1 MQVPISQTVRKWMH
15 AVTRKF
21 VTEILVSSLATL
33 LVMTFFPNLT
43 KPAYLFTHDDAL
55 LTSTSK
61 SLAAGESSDA
71 LDDFMEHVALSHIS
85 GLKTPP
91 VAASQEAI
99 VAVNEPTTDTGAPLP
114 PLAAAAP
121 RHERASSSKVHVASV
136 AKVLPPLPPIAVI
149 EPAAGPAPAVIEPA
163 VVTASTKAEVPLVAP
178 LQYGMHLVSNLGT
191 IISVSQ
197 TRVVESVASVGDVL
211 TSLAKTSLNKKL

>member
-1 MQVPISQTVRKWMH
+1 MQVPISQMVRKWMH

-43 KPAYLFTHDDAL
+43 KPAYLFTRDDAL

-61 SLAAGESSDA
+61 SLAAGESSDT

-85 GLKTPP
+85 SLKTPP
-91 VAASQEAI
+91 VAASQESI

-114 PLAAAAP
+114 LAAAP

-163 VVTASTKAEVPLVAP
+163 VVPASSKAEVPLVAP
-178 LQYGMHLVSNLGT
+178 LQYGMHLISNLGT

-197 TRVVESVASVGDVL
+197 TRVVESVASVGDAL
-211 TSLAKTSLNKKL
+211 TMR

>member
-1 MQVPISQTVRKWMH
+1 MQVPTFSVRNGFH
-15 AVTRKF
+15 ALTRKF
-21 VTEILVSSLATL
+21 VAEVLVSSLATL
-33 LVMTFFPNLT
+33 VVIVLFSHLT
-43 KPAYLFTHDDAL
+43 KPGAPVAQDNYLPSASDRSA
-55 LTSTSK
+55 
-61 SLAAGESSDA
+61 AAGQTKES
-71 LDDFMEHVALSHIS
+71 LDDFMERVALSHIS

-136 AKVLPPLPPIAVI
+136 AKVLPPPPPIAVI

-197 TRVVESVASVGDVL
+197 TRVVESVASVGDAL

>member
-1 MQVPISQTVRKWMH
+1 MQVPISQMVRKWMH

-43 KPAYLFTHDDAL
+43 KAAYLFTRDDTL
-55 LTSTSK
+55 LTSTGK
-61 SLAAGESSDA
+61 SLAAGESSDT

-91 VAASQEAI
+91 VAASQESI

-114 PLAAAAP
+114 PLAAAP

-163 VVTASTKAEVPLVAP
+163 VVPASSKAEVPLVAP
-178 LQYGMHLVSNLGT
+178 LQYGMHLISNLGT

-197 TRVVESVASVGDVL
+197 TRVVESVASVGDAL